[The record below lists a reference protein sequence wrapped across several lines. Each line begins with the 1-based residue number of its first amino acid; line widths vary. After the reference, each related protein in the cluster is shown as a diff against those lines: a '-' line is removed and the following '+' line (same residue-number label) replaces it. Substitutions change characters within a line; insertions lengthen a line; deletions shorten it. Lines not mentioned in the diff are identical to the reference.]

1 MEKVEDVLSIE
12 QGSGAR
18 GRRISEK
25 VGQNLILVVQLQ
37 KWSERQFPTLEDVWR
52 GFQTPKCRNKRDI
65 QKYVKVQNRT
75 LLSQLLKN
83 INFRNFA
90 NYQLSCFIQCRQS
103 ALSDLRPNFWRI
115 WTKTTFNRMR
125 KTKQCRYCIKTTK
138 PVFKKNFQL
147 WI

>member
-52 GFQTPKCRNKRDI
+52 GFQTPKFRNKRDI
-65 QKYVKVQNRT
+65 QKYVKVQNGT

-103 ALSDLRPNFWRI
+103 ALSDLRPNFWTHLDKNDIRQNEKD
-115 WTKTTFNRMR
+115 KTCCDKVLAWMDMEWN
-125 KTKQCRYCIKTTK
+125 IS
-138 PVFKKNFQL
+138 
-147 WI
+147 